1 MRRAVV
7 LLSGGLDSSTAAAW
21 ARAQGY
27 QVHALAVDYGQ
38 RHKAELE
45 AARRVAD
52 ALRLASFRVVAVDL
66 AALGGSA
73 LTSDLAVP
81 KDRSAAEIG
90 AGIPVTYVP
99 ARNTVLLGLALGL
112 ADVLE
117 AEAVVIGINALDC
130 SGYPDCR
137 PGFLAA
143 MQAVARE
150 GTRRGAE
157 GRPLQVLAPLLAD
170 TKADIV
176 RRGQALGVPWALTL
190 SCYDPLPSAP
200 AGGASH
206 GPPGPPPRPCGRCD
220 ACLLRARGFTE
231 AGVEDPCV
239 GPGRAS

>member
-1 MRRAVV
+1 MRRAIV

-21 ARAQGY
+21 ARAEGY
-27 QVHALAVDYGQ
+27 EVHALAVDYGQ

-45 AARRVAD
+45 AARHVAA
-52 ALRLASFRVVAVDL
+52 ALHLASFRVVAVSL
-66 AALGGSA
+66 GALGGSA
-73 LTSDLAVP
+73 LTSDLEVP

-99 ARNTVLLGLALGL
+99 ARNTVLLGLALAA

-137 PGFLAA
+137 PDYLAA
-143 MQAVARE
+143 MQEVARQ

-157 GRPLQVLAPLLAD
+157 GRPLTLLAPLLRD
-170 TKADIV
+170 SKADIV

-190 SCYDPLPSAP
+190 SCYDPLPS
-200 AGGASH
+200 
-206 GPPGPPPRPCGRCD
+206 PPDTPPRPCGRCD
-220 ACLLRARGFTE
+220 ACLLRARGFAQ
-231 AGVEDPCV
+231 AGLPDPAE
-239 GPGRAS
+239 GPRSRT